1 MMKIHRAEKVLA
13 GLAGLREEGTLCD
26 VELKAEQ
33 QTISAHKAVLS
44 AATPYFAAMFAGKF
58 KETRSRV
65 VAVKD
70 VTFIG
75 LKNVVECIYTTEI
88 DINDDNIDDI
98 LPAAHLLQMNDI
110 VEECKEW
117 MLGKLT
123 EANCFSF
130 LRLAEKYSIDTVE
143 TAITEFVLKNFI
155 TICKTKGFTEISQ
168 QALCRYLSS
177 DTLKTD
183 TDEFSVFTAAKT
195 WINKNK
201 VRDSK
206 IIIDI
211 MKHVRFALIPLT
223 PLSKHVCTDDL
234 IDNHKECRRLVGEA
248 VEYHADVYM
257 QPFYKGDLNE
267 PRGKSGLLVI
277 SNGQQDGNSFKVV
290 PGEEHIG
297 FLLTPTFDVIRQSD
311 SLNIPIVYESM
322 SAVEINNFLFV
333 FASKLDGYQNF
344 TMRYNASNDTWMDLA
359 AVPRGSVVG
368 SAIASSGDKKEIF
381 LIGGMSVSADSKFN
395 ISWDDII
402 AKVYIYHIQANSWSQ
417 CDNLP
422 TGLMYSGAA
431 TLRDLIFTTGGFTTS
446 NSTTSN
452 VYAYDIKAKIWLTKA
467 NMNHKRCQHTLDAI
481 DDMLYT
487 VGGRVAGAGRNVTS
501 IEVYDISLNQWTLV
515 NPDNADYD
523 FGCSSVVCGNSLYI
537 IGGGDRVKEISIFDI
552 DTNTLTKLNQ
562 ELPCAA
568 PRSVSAILTLPTLL

>member
-70 VTFIG
+70 VTFVG

-117 MLGKLT
+117 MLAKLT
-123 EANCFSF
+123 EANCFNF
-130 LRLAEKYSIDTVE
+130 LRLAEKYNIDTVE
-143 TAITEFVLKNFI
+143 TAITEFVLKNFMAI
-155 TICKTKGFTEISQ
+155 SKTKGFTEISQ

-195 WINKNK
+195 WINMNK
-201 VRDSK
+201 IRDSN

-223 PLSKHVCTDDL
+223 PLSKQVLTYDL
-234 IDNHKECRRLVGEA
+234 IDDHKECRRLVAEA

-257 QPFYKGDLNE
+257 QPFYKGDLNK

-277 SNGQQDGNSFKVV
+277 SNGIRDGNSFKVV
-290 PGEEHIG
+290 SGKQHVG
-297 FLLTPTFDVIRQSD
+297 FLTHPTFDVIKQSN

-322 SAVEINNFLFV
+322 TAVGINNFLFL
-333 FASKLDGYQNF
+333 FAIKLDGFQSF

-359 AVPRGSVVG
+359 AVPRESVVG

-381 LIGGMSVSADSKFN
+381 LIGGMCVSAESKFH
-395 ISWDDII
+395 ISGDNVI
-402 AKVYIYHIQANSWSQ
+402 AKVYTYHIQSNSWSQ
-417 CDNLP
+417 CTDLP

-431 TLRDLIFTTGGFTTS
+431 TLHGLIFTTGGYTALS
-446 NSTTSN
+446 YTTSN

-467 NMNHKRCQHTLDAI
+467 NMNHERYRHTLDTI
-481 DDMLYT
+481 NDMLYA
-487 VGGRVAGAGRNVTS
+487 VGGIIAPGRNVQG
-501 IEVYDISLNQWTLV
+501 IEVYDMSLNQWTV
-515 NPDNADYD
+515 VKPDNTDY
-523 FGCSSVVCGNSLYI
+523 FGCSSVVCGNSVYI
-537 IGGGDRVKEISIFDI
+537 IGGAGRVRQISTFDI
-552 DTNTLTKLNQ
+552 DTNTLTQLNQ
-562 ELPCAA
+562 KLPFAA
-568 PRSVSAILTLPTLL
+568 GRNVSAILTLPTLL